1 MNRTSMKLTMAA
13 IIVLCCCTVAVSGT
27 VITAESG
34 TIPALGNTAEFAIVA
49 DSLPDGLS
57 GFTIHIALSDPSK
70 AEITEIISPPWA
82 GSPPFVVISS
92 VPSDSVEISLIDLYG
107 NAEGSISNVDLII
120 LRIRGDAVG
129 STGLVIPSIDIQ
141 NDEGFPIAATIQNGT
156 ITIGSIPPPTTG
168 SLNIQSN
175 PTAANVKLDG
185 VSRGITPLVIA
196 DVSPGV
202 HTVRIEKTG
211 YTPWENTISVTAGLT
226 TNVTA
231 ALTALPP
238 PPTTG
243 SLNIQSNPT
252 GADVKLDGVYKGMTP
267 LTLTMISPGLHTVR
281 IEKTGYAP
289 WENAVTVTAGVTTNV
304 TAALTAL
311 PPPPTTGTVNVTSDP
326 SGADVKLDG
335 VLKGTTPLAIT
346 DISPGT
352 HTLRVEETGYQPFT
366 APVDVTGGV
375 TTNVH
380 AVLDPVPPVVVNG
393 TIEVTSVP
401 TGAEVFLDG
410 LTQGMTPLVIPDV
423 SNGIHTLRLE
433 LSGYVP
439 WEEPVI
445 VTAGETTFIHAT
457 LTTVPPANGSVTVQ
471 SDPDGANVYLDGEMK
486 GLTPVAITGVSPGP
500 HIVRIEKTGYIPYQK
515 DITVTAGS
523 TTIVSAAL
531 ASVPPPTTGSV
542 NIESEP
548 EGANVYLDGG
558 LVGITPL
565 LVSNLTPGNHVVII
579 ELTGYETYENSSVP
593 VMAGATTL
601 VSAVLEL
608 TPPPPDTGAI
618 DITSSPADAAVYLD
632 GVLKGT
638 TPLSIVNLD
647 PGSYT
652 VRIEKSG
659 YEVWEENITV
669 SAGETELVEAALTP
683 IPSPT
688 PTVTPTSSETGNL
701 FVSSY
706 PTGAK
711 ILIDGKDTGGRTNTI
726 VKGIPVG
733 TRQLTIEKSGYVPK
747 TMPVTIQAGKLVT
760 LPMITL
766 VPQYGGPTLPP
777 TIPITTPPTTPP
789 TVIPTIPLPPGPS
802 TGGIMIYS
810 VPFGCSV
817 NIDDVYRG
825 TTPGIY
831 SSVAPGTHVVK
842 LTLGGYYDNIRA
854 VNVEAGRITTMVV
867 VMVPDISSLAS
878 AFL

>member
-1 MNRTSMKLTMAA
+1 MM
-13 IIVLCCCTVAVSGT
+13 
-27 VITAESG
+27 
-34 TIPALGNTAEFAIVA
+34 
-49 DSLPDGLS
+49 
-57 GFTIHIALSDPSK
+57 
-70 AEITEIISPPWA
+70 
-82 GSPPFVVISS
+82 SS
-92 VPSDSVEISLIDLYG
+92 VPSDSVTITLVDVYS
-107 NAEGSISNVDLII
+107 NAEGNLSNLDLIT

-129 STGLVIPSIDIQ
+129 STGLVIPSINIQ
-141 NDEGFPIAATIQNGT
+141 DDGGFPIAATIQNGT
-156 ITIGSIPPPTTG
+156 ITIG
-168 SLNIQSN
+168 NIS
-175 PTAANVKLDG
+175 
-185 VSRGITPLVIA
+185 
-196 DVSPGV
+196 
-202 HTVRIEKTG
+202 
-211 YTPWENTISVTAGLT
+211 
-226 TNVTA
+226 
-231 ALTALPP
+231 

-252 GADVKLDGVYKGMTP
+252 GADVKLDGVYKGVTP
-267 LTLTMISPGLHTVR
+267 LVISSISPGVHTVRIEKTGYTPWENTITVTAGVTTNVTAALTALPPPPTTGSLYIQSNPTGADAKLDGVYKGITPLMLTTISPGLHTVR
-281 IEKTGYAP
+281 IEKSGYAP
-289 WENAVTVTAGVTTNV
+289 WENTVTVTAGVTTNV

-346 DISPGT
+346 GVSPGT
-352 HTLRVEETGYQPFT
+352 HTLRVEKTGYLPFT
-366 APVDVTGGV
+366 APVDVTGGA
-375 TTNVH
+375 TTSVH

-393 TIEVTSVP
+393 TIEVTSSP
-401 TGAEVFLDG
+401 TGAGVSLDG
-410 LTQGMTPLVIPDV
+410 MYRGTTPLVIPDV

-433 LSGYVP
+433 ESGYIP

-445 VTAGETTFIHAT
+445 VTAGETTYVHAT
-457 LTTVPPANGSVTVQ
+457 LTTVPPATGSVTVQ
-471 SDPDGANVYLDGEMK
+471 SDPDGANVYLDGGLQ

-500 HIVRIEKTGYIPYQK
+500 HIVRIEKTGYLPYQK

-531 ASVPPPTTGSV
+531 APVPPPTTGSV
-542 NIESEP
+542 NVQSEP
-548 EGANVYLDGG
+548 DGANVYLDGA
-558 LVGITPL
+558 LAGITPL

-579 ELTGYETYENSSVP
+579 ELTGYESYENTSVP

-601 VSAVLEL
+601 VSAVLEP

-618 DITSSPADAAVYLD
+618 DITSSPVDAAVYLD

-638 TPLSIVNLD
+638 TPLSIVNLV
-647 PGSYT
+647 PGPYT
-652 VRIEKSG
+652 IRIEKSG
-659 YEVWEENITV
+659 YEVWEENVTV
-669 SAGETELVEAALTP
+669 SAGETELVDAVLTP
-683 IPSPT
+683 VPSPT
-688 PTVTPTSSETGNL
+688 PTSTETGNL

-733 TRQLTIEKSGYVPK
+733 TRQLTLEKSGYVPK

-766 VPQYGGPTLPP
+766 VPGAGPTLTP
-777 TIPITTPPTTPP
+777 TIPPTTPP
-789 TVIPTIPLPPGPS
+789 TTVPPTTSPTIMPTIPLPPGPAS
-802 TGGIMIYS
+802 GGIMIYS

-817 NIDDVYRG
+817 YIDDVYRG

-831 SSVAPGTHVVK
+831 SSVAPGSHVVK
-842 LTLGGYYDNIRA
+842 LTLAGYQDSIRA

-867 VMVPDISSLAS
+867 VMVPDILSLAS